1 MLKDTLCEQGE
12 WAFRWRS
19 VVPSI
24 LLFPA
29 LIVAIIDIRYLFGS
43 HDYDQAWDLFSMLFV
58 VTGLSIRIWT
68 TGHTPRRTSGRNTK
82 GQVADELN
90 TTGIY
95 SLVRNPLY
103 LGNFIGGF
111 GVVLMV
117 HSWWL
122 TLYYIF
128 AFSLY
133 FERVIMAEE
142 RFLIKKFG
150 KEYDDWASRIPA
162 VVPRVKGY
170 VEPRLPFCWK
180 TVIRR
185 EYITVSM
192 VVFIVFLFEVGED
205 FVNRGGLILDDHW
218 LAVAAVNGAAFLFL
232 RMVSKWTGWLKV
244 FGR

>member
-19 VVPSI
+19 VAPTMVI
-24 LLFPA
+24 LPA
-29 LIVAIIDIRYLFGS
+29 LFLAIMDVRYLFGD
-43 HDYDQAWDLFSMLFV
+43 HDFDQVWDLFAMLFV
-58 VTGLSIRIWT
+58 VAGLSLRIWT

-90 TTGIY
+90 TTGVY

-111 GVVLMV
+111 GVILMV

-122 TLYYIF
+122 SLYYIL

-150 KEYDDWASRIPA
+150 EGYRCWASRTPA
-162 VVPRVKGY
+162 IFPRIKGY
-170 VEPRLPFCWK
+170 FEPRLPFCWK

-185 EYITVSM
+185 EYITVNM
-192 VVFIVFLFEVGED
+192 AIVIVFLIEVSED
-205 FVNRGGLILDDHW
+205 IINSKNFILDLHW
-218 LAVAAVNGAAFLFL
+218 LMLAAINGMAFVFL

-244 FGR
+244 SGR